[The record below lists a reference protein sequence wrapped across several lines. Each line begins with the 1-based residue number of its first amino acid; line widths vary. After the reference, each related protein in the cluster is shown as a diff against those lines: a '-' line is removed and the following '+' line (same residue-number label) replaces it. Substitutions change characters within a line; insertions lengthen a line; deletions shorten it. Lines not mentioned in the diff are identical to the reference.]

1 MAIYDPKVGEGVIP
15 NLPAQ
20 SGFNVGAMTFGGIDS
35 AITRKATK
43 VEKDSVAS
51 EKNSALLKE
60 ATDKLTNFRVDNP
73 NQQAIIDGVK
83 ASSGLTNVFNTAS
96 LESLKSPYGA
106 KMVESAYTKFVRD
119 PKVSQVVLEQAYSD
133 KYKKD
138 LTKINDPKL
147 REMAIGDYQKY
158 RTGEKSGDSLVAD
171 DYMEIDLPKVIG
183 AEFKSI
189 VPKVEDHMKRNGTY
203 KAYYIESL
211 KTRDTEAMKAVFEN
225 KLTDPKFV
233 NNLVA
238 KGLYD
243 KETKALTSE
252 GESFVNALTDQY
264 TVEDAKMKNIKWDKT
279 KTEISVNKTST
290 STFNGTYNGNSNKN
304 VSINKSGGFS
314 YEQRAGKTKGDK
326 AVNQRQREMAAYG
339 VDVSSSDY
347 TDYIE
352 SNKND
357 GGQDIRGEA
366 MTQFLLS
373 KALRDPKQSAFS
385 MLAVGHDPAKVA
397 KELIESIDATG
408 KIAYPNYT
416 NKGAD
421 KTLTTE
427 FKLLGGKLQGEFLL
441 RAYNEA
447 KLYLEKNK
455 GGSTTKTAPKYK
467 ASIKKNNTKDSGL

>member
-1 MAIYDPKVGEGVIP
+1 
-15 NLPAQ
+15 
-20 SGFNVGAMTFGGIDS
+20 
-35 AITRKATK
+35 
-43 VEKDSVAS
+43 
-51 EKNSALLKE
+51 
-60 ATDKLTNFRVDNP
+60 
-73 NQQAIIDGVK
+73 
-83 ASSGLTNVFNTAS
+83 
-96 LESLKSPYGA
+96 
-106 KMVESAYTKFVRD
+106 
-119 PKVSQVVLEQAYSD
+119 
-133 KYKKD
+133 
-138 LTKINDPKL
+138 
-147 REMAIGDYQKY
+147 
-158 RTGEKSGDSLVAD
+158 
-171 DYMEIDLPKVIG
+171 
-183 AEFKSI
+183 
-189 VPKVEDHMKRNGTY
+189 MKRSGTY
-203 KAYYIESL
+203 RAYYIESL
-211 KTRDTEAMKAVFEN
+211 RTRDADAMKATFEN

-264 TVEDAKMKNIKWDKT
+264 TIEDAKMKNIKWDKT

-290 STFNGTYNGNSNKN
+290 FTGTYNGNSNKN

-339 VDVSSSDY
+339 VNINSSNY

-352 SNKND
+352 SNKDD

-373 KALRDPKQSAFS
+373 KALRDPKQNAFT
-385 MLAVGHDPAKVA
+385 MLAVGHDPTKVA
-397 KELIESIDATG
+397 KELIENIDATG
-408 KIAYPNYT
+408 KIAYSNYT

-441 RAYNEA
+441 KAYNEA

-455 GGSTTKTAPKYK
+455 GGTTKTAPKYK
-467 ASIKKNNTKDSGL
+467 AKININNINIEDSGVK